1 MIRECES
8 REPGRGGGE
17 LRSAWAGEDARP
29 HTGTQCPSTAAPR
42 HLLLRWL
49 KFNFVGALGIGVQLA
64 ALAVLKSVL
73 HLDYLVATALAV
85 EVAVLHNFLW
95 HERFTWADRVHIA
108 WRASLRR
115 LAHFNLTTGA
125 VSILG
130 NLFFMR
136 WLVGDLHLPYLAANA
151 VSIALCSLANF
162 LVADLFVFRP
172 AADLRP

>member
-1 MIRECES
+1 MR
-8 REPGRGGGE
+8 RGPE
-17 LRSAWAGEDARP
+17 LAGERGHRRAGLALGLGGRVARP
-29 HTGTQCPSTAAPR
+29 HTTTQSSSTASPR

-49 KFNFVGALGIGVQLA
+49 KFNLVGLLGILIQLA
-64 ALAVLKSVL
+64 ALALLKSAL

-85 EVAVLHNFLW
+85 ETAVLHNFLW
-95 HERFTWADRVHIA
+95 HERFTWSDRVHIA

-136 WLVGDLHLPYLAANA
+136 WLVGDVHLPYLVANGI
-151 VSIALCSLANF
+151 SIALCSLANF
-162 LVADLFVFRP
+162 LVAELFVFRRAP
-172 AADLRP
+172 EFH